1 MLRHDLLSAFAH
13 YRKIMPDAMTQH
25 ARFDLHIA
33 AERGHRSLVA
43 RQCQRAWRGKVT
55 PLYYLFVLLLAAPQ
69 GPVVEAT
76 APEIEVIGKRL
87 AKIRLDIS
95 RDGVEVTGCRVAVT
109 SGDKL
114 VDDQAC
120 PAAKVCFRKGNM
132 DYAALLSCIDHRI
145 ALTISQLDAAL
156 RKR

>member
-1 MLRHDLLSAFAH
+1 MAR
-13 YRKIMPDAMTQH
+13 H
-25 ARFDLHIA
+25 ARFGLHVA
-33 AERGHRSLVA
+33 VERGHQSLVA
-43 RQCQRAWRGKVT
+43 SQRQGPWQGKVM

-69 GPVVEAT
+69 RPVAEAT

-109 SGDKL
+109 SGDKF

-120 PAAKVCFRKGNM
+120 PAAKVCFRRGNM
-132 DYAALLSCIDHRI
+132 DYTHLLSCIDHRI
-145 ALTISQLDAAL
+145 ALTISQLDAAT